1 MLALPSPRSLEG
13 TVNKSGYEG
22 QRSEASCGVA
32 FEASY
37 ARRSAVPRQV
47 WHRMFAQA
55 KENIDVL
62 AYSGLFIAGDSE
74 AMRILMAKV
83 TGGVRVRVL
92 LGDPDSE
99 NIIRHGADESGDV
112 SAEIRKALTL
122 YHSLD
127 GLGSM
132 EIRLHRTAL
141 YASIFRGD
149 DDLLV
154 NPHVHGAMPARSP
167 VIHLGRNRGGGD
179 AARAYLEGFE
189 SIWVGSR
196 W

>member
-1 MLALPSPRSLEG
+1 
-13 TVNKSGYEG
+13 
-22 QRSEASCGVA
+22 
-32 FEASY
+32 
-37 ARRSAVPRQV
+37 
-47 WHRMFAQA
+47 MFAQA
-55 KENIDVL
+55 EENIDVL
-62 AYSGLFIAGDSE
+62 AYSGLFIAEDSE

-99 NIIRHGADESGDV
+99 NIIRHGADESRDV

-127 GLGSM
+127 GLGSV
-132 EIRLHRTAL
+132 EIRLHRITL

-149 DDLLV
+149 GDLFV
-154 NPHVHGAMPARSP
+154 NPHVHGEVPARSP
-167 VIHLGRNRGGGD
+167 VIHLGHNGGTGD
-179 AARAYLEGFE
+179 VTRVYLKGFE